1 MSYWNFVST
10 YRTLLAFGLVTAL
23 SSSFGQTFFISLFLP
38 YFLADFELTKGDFG
52 FLYGLATLGSA
63 LCLPYLGARID
74 SLELKRYTTL
84 TLGGMAA
91 AAFLVASA
99 PHVALLVVGIVGL
112 RLTGQGL
119 MGHISQTVMAREF
132 TSSRGK
138 ALGFAG
144 LGYPLGEAV
153 LPLVCA
159 VALQFL
165 PWEAVWMAVGVG
177 ALALVLPL
185 ALRLLDRKPSST
197 EATVELPA
205 GSVAG
210 RRPFARDWRL
220 YCALPALLTPP
231 FVMTVLFLY
240 QAPLTEF
247 KGWRPEWMAAAF
259 TGFAITRAFTSLAV
273 GPIIDRFSARALLPV
288 FTLPLGFAALLV
300 SAADTPW
307 ALFPYLMLIGMT
319 AGSNAS
325 VGSALW
331 VELYGTENLGRIRS
345 MASACAV
352 FSAASGPAVMGGL
365 FSLGY
370 GFTEMLAGA
379 AGLAVATSSIALVLA
394 VKEGAVGGGR
404 LARAWR

>member
-1 MSYWNFVST
+1 
-10 YRTLLAFGLVTAL
+10 
-23 SSSFGQTFFISLFLP
+23 
-38 YFLADFELTKGDFG
+38 
-52 FLYGLATLGSA
+52 
-63 LCLPYLGARID
+63 
-74 SLELKRYTTL
+74 
-84 TLGGMAA
+84 
-91 AAFLVASA
+91 
-99 PHVALLVVGIVGL
+99 
-112 RLTGQGL
+112 
-119 MGHISQTVMAREF
+119 
-132 TSSRGK
+132 
-138 ALGFAG
+138 
-144 LGYPLGEAV
+144 
-153 LPLVCA
+153 
-159 VALQFL
+159 
-165 PWEAVWMAVGVG
+165 MAVGVG